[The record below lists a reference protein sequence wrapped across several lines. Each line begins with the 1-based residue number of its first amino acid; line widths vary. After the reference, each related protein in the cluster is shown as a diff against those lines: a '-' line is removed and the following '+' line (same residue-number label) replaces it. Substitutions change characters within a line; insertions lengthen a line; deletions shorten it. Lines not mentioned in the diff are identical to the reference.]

1 MGGLSYPACLVPG
14 GVGMVRSDRFARRR
28 GRFEQTRRGGVR
40 QGGAPERRCDDVLSC
55 PVCGAA
61 APPGSTWCGQCY
73 AVFPAPGT
81 APLPAVAAAT
91 GAAPAPRQTLTA
103 PPWVDPGTQHYPPG
117 WAAPAPPTDP
127 SPPTATASPLSR
139 RAVVLTIV
147 AIAVGAVAMGVSS
160 WLGRDNNLAP
170 ATYLRY
176 AIVITLAVYAVVGLM
191 LVTQI
196 TPSVRLRWTEGQPA
210 LGAAIGLLVG
220 GGLSLVMLLLV
231 SAASGHLAPDP
242 RIVLL
247 MSEGDAPHVM
257 AAVLISCVAAPL
269 VEEVLFR
276 GLLLESQRFR
286 GTAGAIWLSA
296 AGFAVW
302 HLNPAAL
309 RYYALLGALLGW
321 LYTRRGLVC
330 SMAAHLGFNGVLTV
344 AALSVVL
351 SPGATVNVGGLS
363 AHLPSGWR
371 AASLSDMP
379 ESLSNVGSVKTFR
392 GPSGSALVFVAVPS
406 PSMPTVDD
414 IYDRLSSSGF
424 TSMMPGHSD
433 LRELRLPAGPA
444 VEVVSQVHGDQ
455 VTIVFLPHAGESY
468 ELLMRGAGSAKA
480 RADLGHILTDLR
492 VS

>member
-1 MGGLSYPACLVPG
+1 MA
-14 GVGMVRSDRFARRR
+14 
-28 GRFEQTRRGGVR
+28 
-40 QGGAPERRCDDVLSC
+40 
-55 PVCGAA
+55 
-61 APPGSTWCGQCY
+61 
-73 AVFPAPGT
+73 
-81 APLPAVAAAT
+81 AVAATAVT
-91 GAAPAPRQTLTA
+91 TPAPTRTFA
-103 PPWVDPGTQHYPPG
+103 PPPWVGAGAAHYPTPG
-117 WAAPAPPTDP
+117 WAPPPPLEPPSPAPPP
-127 SPPTATASPLSR
+127 SPLSR

-147 AIAVGAVAMGVSS
+147 AITVGAVAMGISY
-160 WLGRDNNLAP
+160 WLGGDKNLAP

-176 AIVITLAVYAVVGLM
+176 ALVITLAVYAVVGLM
-191 LVTQI
+191 VLTQI
-196 TPSVRLRWTEGQPA
+196 TPSVRLRWTDGQPA
-210 LGAAIGLLVG
+210 MGAAIGLLVG

-231 SAASGHLAPDP
+231 SAATGHLDPDP

-247 MSEGDAPHVM
+247 MSEGDAPHVI
-257 AAVLISCVAAPL
+257 AAVLISCAAAPL
-269 VEEVLFR
+269 IEEVLFR

-296 AGFAVW
+296 AAFAVW

-330 SMAAHLGFNGVLTV
+330 SMAAHLGFNGVLTI

-351 SPGATVNVGGLS
+351 SPGAAVNLDGLS

-371 AASLSDMP
+371 AASLSDLP
-379 ESLSNVGSVKTFR
+379 ESLSNVGSVKSFR
-392 GPSGSALVFVAVPS
+392 GPSGSALVVVAVPS
-406 PSMPTVDD
+406 PSTPTVDD

-424 TSMMPGHSD
+424 TSLIPGHSD

-444 VEVVSQVHGDQ
+444 VEVVSQVRGDQ
-455 VTIVFLPHAGESY
+455 VTIVFLPHAGRSY

-480 RADLGHILTDLR
+480 RSDFGRILKDLR